1 MFNLILTPVDGS
13 RFAEAALPMAA
24 WLAARA
30 RGRLELVMAHQP
42 VAALV
47 GMGELALPPEGL
59 EEDLAAKERAYLEE
73 MSAAL
78 GQVGDGP
85 VRFIDADGPAG
96 EVVCETAARL
106 GADLVVMATHGRG
119 TIGRLWLGSVAD
131 YVVRH
136 LEIPILLVHPDRNG
150 SPPRHRSMRGI
161 LVALD
166 LSARSEAILDPAV
179 ALAQITQ
186 AHITLIHTVEPFYS
200 VSEPGI
206 LYPIASDQALAQ
218 LRTAEA
224 QCSLD
229 DTADRLRAKGVSVST
244 RVVPGAHPASGILDA
259 LAEARYDMVAM
270 TTHGAGGA
278 RRLLL
283 GSVADKVIRGAAKPV
298 LVLRPGRPD

>member
-1 MFNLILTPVDGS
+1 MFNLIVTPVDGS

-30 RGRLELVMAHQP
+30 RGRLELVMVHQP
-42 VAALV
+42 VAAMV
-47 GMGELALPPEGL
+47 GMGELAFPPEGL
-59 EEDLAAKERAYLEE
+59 EDDLRVKERSYLEE

-85 VRFIDADGPAG
+85 VRFIDEDGPAG
-96 EVVCETAARL
+96 EVVCEAVSRL

-119 TIGRLWLGSVAD
+119 AIGRLWLGSVAD

-136 LEIPILLVHPDRNG
+136 LEIPILLVHPDRDR
-150 SPPRHRSMRGI
+150 SRPRYQAMRGI

-166 LSARSEAILDPAV
+166 LSTRSEAILDPVV
-179 ALAQITQ
+179 ALAQVTQ

-200 VSEPGI
+200 VVEPGL
-206 LYPIASDQALAQ
+206 LYPVAADVALAE

-224 QCSLD
+224 QRSLD
-229 DTADRLRAKGVSVST
+229 VTADRLRTRGVGVST
-244 RVVPGAHPASGILDA
+244 RVVPGANAASGILDA
-259 LAEARYDMVAM
+259 LAEARYDLVAL

-298 LVLRPGRPD
+298 LVLRPGSPD